1 MQIVLLL
8 IFVAV
13 TGLAAAIFMMLA
25 PGKGN
30 LHDRRVRRTV
40 ARSVAK
46 EVENDQ
52 PTILLRKDIVE
63 KSSRFRKQLT
73 EFSNA
78 TQLAKLFQQSGT
90 QIDQGSFIMVSAG
103 FGCAFAVIAWLISG
117 TILFAPVGFAPGA
130 MIPYLY
136 LLWKRKR
143 RIKTITEQFPD
154 ALEMLVSALRA
165 GQAFATALGTVAAEM
180 SDPLSAEFQTTFD
193 EQNFGVALLDALEH
207 LRDRIDTVD
216 MEFFVTAVS
225 IQRET
230 GGNLAEIL
238 SGLGT
243 TIRQRLKLFG
253 HIRALTAQGRYSGM
267 IVAAMPVALGG
278 ILYLLNP
285 DYVGQLLTSTTG
297 NYMLGAAFFMQVC
310 GFLIIRKIV
319 NFKV

>member
-1 MQIVLLL
+1 MQIALLL

-30 LHDRRVRRTV
+30 LHDRRVRRMV

-63 KSSRFRKQLT
+63 KSSRFRKQLNDL
-73 EFSNA
+73 SSA
-78 TQLAKLFQQSGT
+78 TQLAKLIQQSGM
-90 QIDQGSFIMVSAG
+90 QIDQGSFIIVCAG
-103 FGCAFAVIAWLISG
+103 IGCVFAVIAWLVSG

-130 MIPYLY
+130 MLPYIY

-143 RIKTITEQFPD
+143 RIKTMTEQFPD

-165 GQAFATALGTVAAEM
+165 GQAFTTALGTVATEM
-180 SDPLSAEFQTTFD
+180 PDPLGLEFQATFD

-253 HIRALTAQGRYSGM
+253 HIRSLTAQGRYSGM
-267 IVAAMPVALGG
+267 IVAAMPIGLGG

-297 NYMLGAAFFMQVC
+297 NYMLGGALLMQTC